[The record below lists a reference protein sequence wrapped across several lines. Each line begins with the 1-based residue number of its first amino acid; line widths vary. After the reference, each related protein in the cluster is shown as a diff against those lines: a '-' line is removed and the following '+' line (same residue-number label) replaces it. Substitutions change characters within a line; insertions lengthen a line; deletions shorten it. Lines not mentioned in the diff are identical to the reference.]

1 MSDDIRLDLLREAF
15 FADGGQAV
23 GRRGSRV
30 WLLKRQLRRV
40 EGDTEYLDAAR
51 EYSRAAGVAAWRRD
65 ALKKRRG
72 R

>member
-1 MSDDIRLDLLREAF
+1 MSEDVRLDLL
-15 FADGGQAV
+15 
-23 GRRGSRV
+23 
-30 WLLKRQLRRV
+30 K
-40 EGDTEYLDAAR
+40 DAAR